1 MYDDATILNG
11 PGMREASPGKTAIQG
26 GPVVLMF
33 VKRLDLEAE
42 MIQERTFDVQYSYGH
57 SYDTKLYNFW
67 ECLLLVTLDKRQL
80 GQLELLT
87 ATFSKCYLHEKEML
101 ITAAGHSGRAIWV
114 KMMKMVACV
123 AFNRDEEL
131 NMLSNTG

>member
-1 MYDDATILNG
+1 MGVESKLPTQKRTAATLTEPQQNRVTNAWEALLRQQCWMYDDATILNG

-57 SYDTKLYNFW
+57 SYDTKLYNF
-67 ECLLLVTLDKRQL
+67 
-80 GQLELLT
+80 
-87 ATFSKCYLHEKEML
+87 
-101 ITAAGHSGRAIWV
+101 
-114 KMMKMVACV
+114 
-123 AFNRDEEL
+123 
-131 NMLSNTG
+131 